1 MHDWEFWEQ
10 DLVPGGY
17 WAPMNQ
23 DAVLALEAAAA
34 GARTSAKTFFRNDRT
49 GQETLYEYDLDKMEQ
64 LNTET
69 KFRRTIRRTPALRR
83 SASVQ
88 ASASPPVAA
97 PQASSSTVPH
107 GGRREECSVCAACTV
122 TPAMKARRVSRRCTH
137 LTRSICDSCMEE
149 YVGSAIRSASV
160 VACVDCSEKLHSDEV
175 LRWAQ
180 QGGDTEAAAFLDQR
194 LLAEQLKDMPD
205 FCWCA
210 HGCGMGQEHC
220 ERERK
225 PMACR
230 KCRGKTCFRHK
241 SVWHEGQTC
250 DEYDASQQQA
260 ERDEIL
266 RAGVKP
272 CPKCGEGIQKQE
284 GCARMTCTC
293 THTFCWDC
301 CAPYDGPQG
310 IRLLGNDAHHCACP
324 WHSDNLPSAPPANDL
339 DHT

>member
-1 MHDWEFWEQ
+1 MAHVEWEYWEP
-10 DLVPGGY
+10 DLVPGGF
-17 WAPMNQ
+17 WAPMCP
-23 DAVLALEAAAA
+23 AAARALEAAAA
-34 GARTSAKTFFRNDRT
+34 GARASAMTYFRNDRT
-49 GQETLYEYDLDKMEQ
+49 GKETLYEYDLDKMEQ

-69 KFRRTIRRTPALRR
+69 SFRRTIRRTPALRR

-97 PQASSSTVPH
+97 PQASSSSTVPH
-107 GGRREECSVCAACTV
+107 GGRREECSVCAACTL

-137 LTRSICDSCMEE
+137 PTRSICDSCMEE
-149 YVGSAIRSASV
+149 YVGSAIRSRSV
-160 VACVDCSEKLHSDEV
+160 IACVDCSEQLHSDEV

-180 QGGDTEAAAFLDQR
+180 QGGDAEAAAFLDQR
-194 LLAEQLKDMPD
+194 LLAEQLKEMPD

-210 HGCGMGQEHC
+210 SGCGMGQEHC
-220 ERERK
+220 EREK
-225 PMACR
+225 APMACR

-250 DEYDASQQQA
+250 DEYDAAQQQA
-260 ERDEIL
+260 ERDQIL

-272 CPKCGEGIQKQE
+272 CPKCGEGIQKQD

-301 CAPYDGPQG
+301 CAPYDGAQG
-310 IRLLGNDAHHCACP
+310 IRLLGNDAHQRACP
-324 WHSDNLPSAPPANDL
+324 WHSDNLPSAPPA
-339 DHT
+339 